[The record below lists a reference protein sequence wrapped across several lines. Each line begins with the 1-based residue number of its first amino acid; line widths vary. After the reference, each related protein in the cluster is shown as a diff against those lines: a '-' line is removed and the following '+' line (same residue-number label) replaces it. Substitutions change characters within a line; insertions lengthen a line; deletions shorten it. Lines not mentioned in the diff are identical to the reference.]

1 MTLTLVA
8 PPREL
13 LEAHEVFVK
22 DEKPFQAR
30 ARLLQALWREARGFP
45 IGAHGHHERLGSQL
59 ALPEA
64 KTSLA
69 NFLTPTIGEVAT
81 TALRTKQRGAVMQ
94 PTRLFGNLLSSQ
106 PLCFNLFGELAADLE
121 LAARVLRRLG
131 RSDVARVIAVRFEW
145 SPGRGDARYTS
156 DKSAFDVFVE
166 YERAHVPTESHG
178 SESGGRAFLGFEVKY
193 HETLGGKPG
202 KHRARYDEVAD
213 AMRVFVPVR
222 DALRKNPLQQ
232 IWCDHLLAGSMLLAD
247 RQWTSGASVLLYPKD
262 NPQCADAIARYRRHL
277 VSAETFDAWTLET
290 VVDALRSETDA
301 AWVQAFHERYLDF
314 TRVDEAI
321 AAASAVS

>member
-1 MTLTLVA
+1 MTLALVA
-8 PPREL
+8 PPRGL

-22 DEKPFQAR
+22 GEKPFQAR
-30 ARLLQALWREARGFP
+30 ARLLQALWREAHGLP
-45 IGAHGHHERLGSQL
+45 IGGHGDHERLGSHL

-69 NFLTPTIGEVAT
+69 NFLTPTIAEVAKT
-81 TALRTKQRGAVMQ
+81 SLRTKQRGAVMQ

-106 PLCFNLFGELAADLE
+106 PLCFNLFGELAADLD

-131 RSDVARVIAVRFEW
+131 RSDVAKVIAIRFEW

-166 YERAHVPTESHG
+166 YERAHVPTESRD
-178 SESGGRAFLGFEVKY
+178 SESEGRAFLGFEVKY

-213 AMRVFVPVR
+213 AMNVFVPAR

-247 RQWTSGASVLLYPKD
+247 PEWTSGTSVLLYPKD

-277 VSAETFDAWTLET
+277 VSAETFDAWTLESFAN
-290 VVDALRSETDA
+290 ALRAETDA
-301 AWVQAFHERYLDF
+301 TWVQAFDERYLDF
-314 TRVDEAI
+314 TPVDDAI
-321 AAASAVS
+321 AAWRSR

>member
-8 PPREL
+8 APRGL

-22 DEKPFQAR
+22 GEKPFQAR
-30 ARLLQALWREARGFP
+30 ARLLQALWREARGLP

-69 NFLTPTIGEVAT
+69 NFLTPTIGEVAK

-131 RSDVARVIAVRFEW
+131 RSDVAKVIAVRFEW

-193 HETLGGKPG
+193 HETLGGQPG

-213 AMRVFVPVR
+213 AMQVFVPAR

-247 RQWTSGASVLLYPKD
+247 REWTSGASVLLYPKD
-262 NPQCADAIARYRRHL
+262 NPQCVEAIARYRRHL

-290 VVDALRSETDA
+290 VVEALRAETDA
-301 AWVQAFHERYLDF
+301 SWVQAFHERYLDF